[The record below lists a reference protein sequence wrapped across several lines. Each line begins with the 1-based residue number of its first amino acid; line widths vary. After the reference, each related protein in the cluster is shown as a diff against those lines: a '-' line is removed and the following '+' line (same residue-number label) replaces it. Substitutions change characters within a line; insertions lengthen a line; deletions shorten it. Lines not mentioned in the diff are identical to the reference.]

1 MWLRLL
7 PAVLCPS
14 VHAARAEAA
23 RGVAHPAPPRG
34 ESAAPKCRKPVGLS
48 GGLIFPLDLRTF
60 GHPPEFPA
68 APPVWA
74 GGGAVG
80 TDRTVGLRLL
90 FSTLEMQSIREAAE
104 NEVTG
109 PHHRGRPPP
118 PGDTVEAGFHLF

>member
-60 GHPPEFPA
+60 GPPGVSRC
-68 APPVWA
+68 APGV
-74 GGGAVG
+74 GRGGAVG